1 MQHCY
6 CTTPSWHDVLEALT
20 QLTECTATQ
29 CAEPN
34 ALHAPPPIP
43 SLFEEALLFLLPL
56 ALAVFLWY
64 ILPPPGGG
72 EKPHHL
78 HSCVS

>member
-34 ALHAPPPIP
+34 ALHAPPSTP
-43 SLFEEALLFLLPL
+43 SLSAIFFLLPL
-56 ALAVFLWY
+56 ALAVFSWY
-64 ILPPPGGG
+64 PPPGGG
-72 EKPHHL
+72 GKPHTFTPAIHN
-78 HSCVS
+78 HPP